1 VSTASEALQK
11 AIYQEAF
18 NKRVVELRRHYRSAL
33 NLPDTPSKA
42 EDHNE
47 AAAAKWIMASRVE
60 IDATCA
66 ALGLELGVAF
76 SIARSAYQTSA
87 QTMIEAVAE
96 NVFKPAGIEIAGM
109 RVHQVTQPP
118 EQPGGEGAPH

>member
-1 VSTASEALQK
+1 MSTASEALQR

-18 NKRVVELRRHYRSAL
+18 NKRVAELRKFYRSAL
-33 NLPDTPSKA
+33 NLPDSPTKG

-47 AAAAKWIMASRVE
+47 AAAAAWILASRVE

-76 SIARSAYQTSA
+76 SIARSAYEVTA

-109 RVHQVTQPP
+109 MVHQPSHPP
-118 EQPGGEGAPH
+118 GQPGEAGEPN